1 MLVDILHWTH
11 ELPFYMQLQNDAGRE
26 VECSGQDEL
35 QDAPT
40 LLPLSGAGGGAA
52 VGGGIGAGAS
62 DAAMAASAR
71 SASDA

>member
-1 MLVDILHWTH
+1 
-11 ELPFYMQLQNDAGRE
+11 MQLQNDAGTE
-26 VECSGQDEL
+26 VYALGRVIL

-40 LLPLSGAGGGAA
+40 LLPLSGAGAGAA
-52 VGGGIGAGAS
+52 VGRGIGAGAS

>member
-1 MLVDILHWTH
+1 
-11 ELPFYMQLQNDAGRE
+11 MQALKKNALDR
-26 VECSGQDEL
+26 VIL

-40 LLPLSGAGGGAA
+40 LLPLSGAGASAA
-52 VGGGIGAGAS
+52 VGGGVGADAI